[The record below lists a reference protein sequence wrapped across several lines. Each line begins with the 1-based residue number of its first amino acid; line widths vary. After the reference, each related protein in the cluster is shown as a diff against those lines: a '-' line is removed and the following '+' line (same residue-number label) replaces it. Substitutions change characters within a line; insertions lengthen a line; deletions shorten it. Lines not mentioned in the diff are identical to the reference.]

1 MFSETCP
8 HPYGNLNQVTGY
20 HRVSPKTDGSQAT
33 GTQTLK
39 QTSTSSYTYLEVV
52 VDGNRKCRPP
62 KDVPTNMSWFGV
74 PTSWISI
81 GSLTLWQVSRVGI
94 TTVRQH
100 LVDIPDPGHQQHR
113 GQWFIIATRIDRIT
127 NTVASP
133 AKLTYMYLP
142 MSLYTSRSG
151 SVELLLLAPW
161 QKMWSDYC
169 R

>member
-1 MFSETCP
+1 MAILTRLLDTTGCP
-8 HPYGNLNQVTGY
+8 RKLTVPKPPGHKRLNRHQLHHIY
-20 HRVSPKTDGSQAT
+20 HH
-33 GTQTLK
+33 
-39 QTSTSSYTYLEVV
+39 TYLEVV